1 MSQPLAPGLVEA
13 AMTRPVVPRK
23 KKEVLKPSASL
34 TSEVS
39 TRISRASSIEVG
51 YIRPEANWNYSNP
64 NKEASQGYIAPPLSL
79 YERSQER
86 RPSRSDRS
94 LEKELALWRAMKAEF
109 LQPFRPLRCPE
120 TSTSSCT
127 TCTTQAD
134 SVASWSEITQQM
146 TPPGLSRAH
155 FTDDSGD
162 EAEAS
167 SDVEIILGPT
177 QLAACGTSLQDL
189 FLPEDR
195 HGSVYPVPIK
205 SHGQCL
211 VLSDAL
217 RLAKARSVSAP
228 LSFGSVAHLATRQPL
243 DCRPCMFEQRPGRC
257 RKSYLCDFCHLSH
270 RRRVKVTKATLTS
283 GIWSV

>member
-1 MSQPLAPGLVEA
+1 MSQPLAPGLVEPV
-13 AMTRPVVPRK
+13 MTRPVVPR

-34 TSEVS
+34 TSEAS

-51 YIRPEANWNYSNP
+51 YIGEANWNYYNP
-64 NKEASQGYIAPPLSL
+64 SKGASQGYEALPLSL

-86 RPSRSDRS
+86 LPSIRRRDES
-94 LEKELALWRAMKAEF
+94 LDKELALWRAMKAEF

-120 TSTSSCT
+120 TSTSSR
-127 TCTTQAD
+127 TTQAD
-134 SVASWSEITQQM
+134 SVTSWSEITQQM
-146 TPPGLSRAH
+146 TPPGLSLAA
-155 FTDDSGD
+155 FNDDSGD
-162 EAEAS
+162 EAAA

-217 RLAKARSVSAP
+217 RLARARSVSAP

-243 DCRPCMFEQRPGRC
+243 QCRPCMFEQRPGRC

-270 RRRVKVTKATLTS
+270 RRRVKVTKTTLTS
-283 GIWSV
+283 GILRV

>member
-1 MSQPLAPGLVEA
+1 
-13 AMTRPVVPRK
+13 
-23 KKEVLKPSASL
+23 
-34 TSEVS
+34 
-39 TRISRASSIEVG
+39 
-51 YIRPEANWNYSNP
+51 
-64 NKEASQGYIAPPLSL
+64 
-79 YERSQER
+79 
-86 RPSRSDRS
+86 
-94 LEKELALWRAMKAEF
+94 MKAEF

-120 TSTSSCT
+120 TSTSSWT

-217 RLAKARSVSAP
+217 RLAKAVFRFSGPFGHQAAAR
-228 LSFGSVAHLATRQPL
+228 LS
-243 DCRPCMFEQRPGRC
+243 
-257 RKSYLCDFCHLSH
+257 
-270 RRRVKVTKATLTS
+270 TLH
-283 GIWSV
+283 V